1 MASRNNAI
9 DPQGRFVTVARRPE
23 AMEALAASADGDV
36 SADFEF
42 PIGAELERAIEGDLA
57 HSSASTAIRR
67 LAAAN
72 GVDLRDVIDTMLDG
86 EPLGQVKVNRFLTNT
101 GLRPLFSPVVEDGLR
116 LGLNRISARWQNLVA
131 KTVQVS
137 GMTYEYY
144 EFSNGTATVSSNPGQ
159 PAGNDVFGLRRVGQG
174 APIPVARVTVSGKS
188 YTLFKIGRGI
198 EWTDESKSAPI
209 DLAAMWFQQVG
220 LQIGW
225 DYHDEL
231 VDKLLNGYFADNSDD
246 APVLSSESPG
256 IITDADLWTAVGV
269 LELQFGYIA
278 NIGLASL
285 TRKVALQTL
294 ENGAG
299 QRLFPSG
306 FVAAGLPDIQIAATV
321 PDDKVVYLDTGYAIL
336 RLVNKEF
343 GTEFDRNPRTQV
355 EGSYGTAIELIV
367 PLFPQARIILDS

>member
-1 MASRNNAI
+1 MASRNAVS
-9 DPQGRFVTVARRPE
+9 DRFVQVARTPQFFERHPE
-23 AMEALAASADGDV
+23 ADV
-36 SADFEF
+36 AELVEF
-42 PIGAELERAIEGDLA
+42 PVGHDLERAVEPMLDRMPA
-57 HSSASTAIRR
+57 SSAIR
-67 LAAAN
+67 AFATEM

-86 EPLGQVKVNRFLTNT
+86 EPLGQVQVKRFLTNT

-116 LGLNRISARWQNLVA
+116 LGLNRIAARWQNLVA
-131 KTVQVS
+131 KTVQVD

-144 EFSNGTATVSSNPGQ
+144 EFSNGVAGSNPGQ
-159 PAGNDVFGLRRVGQG
+159 PTQADFGLRRVGQG

-198 EWTDESKSAPI
+198 EWTDESKNAPI

-231 VDKLLNGYFADNSDD
+231 VDRLLNGYFTDNSDD
-246 APVLSSESPG
+246 APVLSSQDVG
-256 IITDADLWTAVGV
+256 VITDADMWTAVGT
-269 LELQFGYIA
+269 LELQYGYIA
-278 NIGLASL
+278 NVGLASL
-285 TRKVALQTL
+285 TRKVQVQTM

-299 QRLFPSG
+299 QRLFPNG
-306 FVAAGLPDIQIAATV
+306 LTAAGLPDIQIAATV
-321 PDDKVVYLDTGYAIL
+321 PDDKIVYLDSGFAIL
-336 RLVNKEF
+336 RLVNREF

-367 PLFPQARIILDS
+367 PLFPNSRIILDC